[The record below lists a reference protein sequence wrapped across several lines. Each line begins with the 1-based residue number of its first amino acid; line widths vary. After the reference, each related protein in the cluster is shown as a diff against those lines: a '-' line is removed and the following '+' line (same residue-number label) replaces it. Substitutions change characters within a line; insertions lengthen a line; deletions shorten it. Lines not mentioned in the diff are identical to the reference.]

1 MKKAQFF
8 YSSLSIPRQ
17 FFVLKA
23 KFHGNNIAL
32 ERGQQ
37 GNGPKIDFLDELCAA
52 DDFLTLLG
60 RADFKTAAKL
70 YI

>member
-1 MKKAQFF
+1 
-8 YSSLSIPRQ
+8 
-17 FFVLKA
+17 VLKA
-23 KFHGNNIAL
+23 KFYSNKIAL
-32 ERGQQ
+32 ESGRQ